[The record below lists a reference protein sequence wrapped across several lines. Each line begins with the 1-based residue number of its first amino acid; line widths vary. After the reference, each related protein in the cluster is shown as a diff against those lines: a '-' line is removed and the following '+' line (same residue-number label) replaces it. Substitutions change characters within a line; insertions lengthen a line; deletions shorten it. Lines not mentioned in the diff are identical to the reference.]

1 MIELNL
7 NKFLQI
13 LWNYTQNIKNS
24 IWEIFNK
31 LKVKLNI
38 CKIKNILYINKKI
51 IQIKLKV

>member
-31 LKVKLNI
+31 LKES
-38 CKIKNILYINKKI
+38 
-51 IQIKLKV
+51 